1 MKKSIYIILC
11 SFPLW
16 GFGQQDSSII
26 KALKQ
31 LSSTNNKTYE
41 DLKKEVDN
49 VDKDFKDGQINNDV
63 KTKMIR
69 ELEKHQKVNNNL
81 GKEISSMSSDGET
94 LNVPIEQL
102 VGVINK
108 VDSFVKVVKLDIGI
122 IQETRQIN
130 KKGVFEMKKTFMPG
144 EYTITNQSKSQ
155 VRSIYMELCKRVLD
169 FAAKNSNIKQ
179 IADIEVIGYSDAQ
192 EIRLNSTLE
201 KELNQFRSIK
211 VTSSSEL
218 NQILS
223 EQRAKS
229 IVNYLEELFNEM
241 KTDALR
247 KNLNIVLNFIG
258 KGESLPDMT
267 KSYNTDDERR
277 RIVEVRWIVLPDKF
291 LKD

>member
-31 LSSTNNKTYE
+31 LSTTNNKTYE

-49 VDKDFKDGQINNDV
+49 VDKDFKEGQINNDV

-69 ELEKHQKVNNNL
+69 ELEKHQKVNNSL
-81 GKEISSMSSDGET
+81 GKEISSMSSDGES

-102 VGVINK
+102 VGVINR
-108 VDSFVKVVKLDIGI
+108 VDSFVKVVKIDIGM

-144 EYTITNQSKSQ
+144 EYLISNQSKTQ

-169 FAAKNSNIKQ
+169 FASKNSNIKQ

-192 EIRLNSTLE
+192 EIRFNSSLE
-201 KELNQFRSIK
+201 KELNQFRSVK

-258 KGESLPDMT
+258 KGETLPDMSKT
-267 KSYNTDDERR
+267 YNTDDERR